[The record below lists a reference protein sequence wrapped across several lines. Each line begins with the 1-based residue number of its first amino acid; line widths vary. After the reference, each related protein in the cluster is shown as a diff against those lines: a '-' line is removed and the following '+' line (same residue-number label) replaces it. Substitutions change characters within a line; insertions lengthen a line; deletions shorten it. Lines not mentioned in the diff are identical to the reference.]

1 MRASP
6 TGMSAS
12 VINYQNMLKKPILSV
27 LLCAALSSAVPASAA
42 IAVEPEATYQDVS
55 RQGKQ
60 ENVEGEWVNSTEKNT
75 VQESELTRKAIQAQK
90 ARNAE
95 ENDSFGGAITIIAMT
110 IVIAALVV
118 LSLLFLGFGKISAA
132 LQKRKKRAAHGVT
145 GENVEGHH
153 DELDSGEVIAAI
165 SMALAEHLARATTW
179 RTPSSRSAG

>member
-1 MRASP
+1 M
-6 TGMSAS
+6 
-12 VINYQNMLKKPILSV
+12 
-27 LLCAALSSAVPASAA
+27 
-42 IAVEPEATYQDVS
+42 EPEATYQDVS

-165 SMALAEHLARATTW
+165 SMALAEHLGQGHDMEDTILTIRRMRKAYSPWNSKIYNMRVIPEHAQM
-179 RTPSSRSAG
+179 PMKKLK